1 MFKKEKYLIWTRFW
15 TIFFFWLLKEKAFK
29 RTKPKKWANVLIWR
43 LLLLNRVQPSQTCW
57 ILIEDYY
64 LYFWSWFHNDT
75 WENWQVIAP
84 LCFCRFCH
92 KKQAW
97 ERAVIKDVALRKLRE
112 QLCAPYVLH
121 HDVLQ
126 PTSSCKIGNVWDLG
140 MEMRIQFWCKM
151 SDGLPALPVVCVC
164 VSLDLSELSVPE
176 YPIPPGF
183 IPPLFSCLLHPTA
196 FLVPITPSFNSL
208 PFY

>member
-164 VSLDLSELSVPE
+164 VSLSGFVRAVCAR
-176 YPIPPGF
+176 IPHSPRF
-183 IPPLFSCLLHPTA
+183 HPTVI
-196 FLVPITPSFNSL
+196 FLSPSPHCLSCPYHTFL
-208 PFY
+208 

>member
-1 MFKKEKYLIWTRFW
+1 MFKKEKYLIRTRFW
-15 TIFFFWLLKEKAFK
+15 TIFFWLLKEKAFK
-29 RTKPKKWANVLIWR
+29 RTKPKKWANVLIWH

-164 VSLDLSELSVPE
+164 VSLSGFVRAVCAR
-176 YPIPPGF
+176 IPHSPRF
-183 IPPLFSCLLHPTA
+183 HPTVI
-196 FLVPITPSFNSL
+196 FLSPSPHCLSCPDHTFL
-208 PFY
+208 